1 MHSIRLIF
9 QKSGKS
15 TIVRNLAVPRHF
27 VAYLVFISSIR
38 VDPGPRNRGATSLL
52 ALKIRTPVAN
62 TGKIRSIGQDLDRM
76 VNWTK
81 TWQMIFNPL
90 KCYVLKIT
98 KKKKTVD
105 FDYNIN
111 RQTSETMTSNP
122 YLGAELTNTMSW
134 DKQVQKVVEKGNKA
148 LGFIRRNVGSCPEEV
163 KKQAYLALV
172 RPHLE
177 YASSAW
183 DPHLQKHIQQIEMVQ
198 RRAARFI
205 KSNYTRDPG
214 TVTTLLE
221 QLELPPL
228 STRRKIARITLL
240 HKAIHEKVAIPIPSY
255 IIKPTRTLRFH
266 HAKRYI
272 QIRPKKDVYK
282 YSFFPRTIR
291 DWNQLSDELLD
302 IESSEEFKSR
312 LTKLYYGG

>member
-1 MHSIRLIF
+1 
-9 QKSGKS
+9 
-15 TIVRNLAVPRHF
+15 
-27 VAYLVFISSIR
+27 
-38 VDPGPRNRGATSLL
+38 
-52 ALKIRTPVAN
+52 
-62 TGKIRSIGQDLDRM
+62 
-76 VNWTK
+76 
-81 TWQMIFNPL
+81 
-90 KCYVLKIT
+90 
-98 KKKKTVD
+98 
-105 FDYNIN
+105 
-111 RQTSETMTSNP
+111 
-122 YLGAELTNTMSW
+122 MSW
-134 DKQVQKVVEKGNKA
+134 DKQVQKVVAKGNKA

-183 DPHLQKHIQQIEMVQ
+183 DPHLQKYILQIEMVQ

-205 KSNYTRDPG
+205 KSNYSRDPC

-228 STRRKIARITLL
+228 STRRKIARITRL

-255 IIKPTRTLRFH
+255 INKPTRTSRFH
-266 HAKRYI
+266 HPKRYI